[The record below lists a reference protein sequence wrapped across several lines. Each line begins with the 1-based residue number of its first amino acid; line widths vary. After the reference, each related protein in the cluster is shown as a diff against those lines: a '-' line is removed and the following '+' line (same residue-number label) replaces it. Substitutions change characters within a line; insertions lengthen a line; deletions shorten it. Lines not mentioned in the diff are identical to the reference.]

1 MERKRVIFLADCQS
15 FYASVEKME
24 HPEYRDKPVVVAG
37 DPARRSGIVLAA
49 CPIAKSYG
57 ITTAERIGESIA
69 KCPDLVIVRPR
80 METYIQLSM
89 FITKIY
95 MNFTDLVEPY
105 SIDEQ
110 FLDVTG
116 SMHLYGNGEPEA
128 LAAEIQKAVLQQTG
142 IYTRF
147 GIGETKVLAKTA
159 CDNYAKKNKSGIYTL
174 YKDTLQDT
182 LWQLP
187 IDKLFMAGSRMTR
200 HFTYMGI
207 RTIGELAKTPLDQ
220 LKLMMRRRFGR
231 QADIDATLYW
241 QIANGIDTSPVTPGT
256 HQVPPKSVGHMMTL
270 PRDYA
275 TLQEIKTIIL
285 ELTELVCLRCRSI
298 GVKGAVV
305 TVGCAGANYDRPTGF
320 NRQSKMLDAT
330 NVTNHIYHAA
340 VDLFKSHWDGNPVR
354 RIGISLTGFSAGDEY
369 QASLFE
375 DVEGREKLMALEK
388 ATDALKR
395 KYGDTAILRAV
406 SLTTAGQAQDRAAK
420 IGGHYK

>member
-1 MERKRVIFLADCQS
+1 MDRKKVIFLADCQS

-69 KCPDLVIVRPR
+69 KCPELVIIRPR
-80 METYIQLSM
+80 MEHYLKVSM
-89 FITKIY
+89 AITEIY
-95 MNFTDLVEPY
+95 MSFTDLVEPY

-116 SMHLYGNGEPEA
+116 SLQLFGNGDPEEFA
-128 LAAEIQKAVLQQTG
+128 KEVQRAVLLQTG

-159 CDNYAKKNKSGIYTL
+159 CDNYAKKNASGICRL
-174 YKDTLQDT
+174 YQGSLQDT

-187 IDKLFMAGSRMTR
+187 IHKLFMAGSRMTR

-207 RTIGELAKTPLDQ
+207 HSIGELANTPLDQ
-220 LKLMMRRRFGR
+220 LKRMLRRRLGR

-241 QIANGIDTSPVTPGT
+241 QIANGIDNSPVSPGT
-256 HQVPPKSVGHMMTL
+256 HQLPPKSVGHMMTL
-270 PRDYA
+270 PRDYT
-275 TLQEIKTIIL
+275 TLPEIRTIIL
-285 ELTELVCLRCRSI
+285 ELAELVCLRCRSI
-298 GVKGAVV
+298 NVKGAVISV
-305 TVGCAGANYDRPTGF
+305 ACAGASFDRPTGF
-320 NRQSKMLDAT
+320 SRQATMLDAT
-330 NVTNHIYHAA
+330 NVTNYVYRAA
-340 VDLFKSHWDGNPVR
+340 VALFRKHWDGQPVR
-354 RIGISLTGFSAGDEY
+354 RVGVSLSGFSTGDEY
-369 QASLFE
+369 QVSLFGSG
-375 DVEGREKLMALEK
+375 DDREKLMALER
-388 ATDALKR
+388 ATDGLKR
-395 KYGDTAILRAV
+395 KYGDTAILRAA
-406 SLTTAGQAQDRAAK
+406 SITAAGQAQDRAAK